1 MGKNEVCLLHKIQGW
16 LWLKIN
22 MPEKKM
28 NNLDE
33 KIRRDYTYPKG
44 KLQNAS
50 LKQDQG

>member
-1 MGKNEVCLLHKIQGW
+1 MFNKIQGW
-16 LWLKIN
+16 LWLKKN
-22 MPEKKM
+22 AWKKM